1 MMQSEMKLVNESNEK
16 ALDKPIMKAAKPE
29 RRRASELMPGI
40 AKIGCRLKCEV
51 REKCKWVDSAIKSL
65 QRRIHLWADMTE
77 NTANERGK

>member
-29 RRRASELMPGI
+29 RRRASEPMPGI

-51 REKCKWVDSAIKSL
+51 RGQKAARGNMLTQTGNSEDEIL
-65 QRRIHLWADMTE
+65 Q
-77 NTANERGK
+77 

>member
-51 REKCKWVDSAIKSL
+51 RETCKWVDSAKMSL
-65 QRRIHLWADMTE
+65 HRRIHLWADMKTQQTTE
-77 NTANERGK
+77 